1 MVVQILISMLFTK
14 AIEQEYLKYGKK
26 FFIIFQIILDH
37 FFKGFYELSQ
47 VLDQCKTN
55 IENNYFIIPL
65 VEKFL
70 NHHGNNYLNFA

>member
-1 MVVQILISMLFTK
+1 MVVQILISMLFKK
-14 AIEQEYLKYGKK
+14 AIEQEYLKYDKK
-26 FFIIFQIILDH
+26 FFIIFQIILHH
-37 FFKGFYELSQ
+37 FLKGFYDLSQ

-55 IENNYFIIPL
+55 IGHNYFIIPL